1 MSDALDPE
9 RLGTKRTP
17 ALIELADGSEV
28 FAAHVKPHENGW
40 LYVLLWDG
48 TRRKYSPQ
56 HVVGY
61 EYVPTEVCHEGER
74 LDGQSYRRITDDELR
89 ARAHAAAGRPDR
101 SDSEVIEA

>member
-1 MSDALDPE
+1 MSDALDPD
-9 RLGTKRTP
+9 RLGTRRTP

-48 TRRKYSPQ
+48 GRRKYSPQ

-61 EYVPTEVCHEGER
+61 EYAPTEVCHEGER
-74 LDGQSYRRITDDELR
+74 LDGQSYRRITDAELVER
-89 ARAHAAAGRPDR
+89 ARRLGAGGSGR
-101 SDSEVIEA
+101 DSEVIEA